1 MPTAALD
8 RLTDPAGSG
17 LLTPPRPAGSSPLA
31 RADVDL
37 RAVQHNVQVLRV
49 RAGVPLM
56 AVVKADAFGH
66 GAVPVAKAAVAAGAT
81 WLGVCRVGEA
91 LALRSAGLRVPIL
104 AWLDDMA
111 AVAPAAAAAD
121 VDLSVSSLAELEA
134 VAGQRLAVRVH
145 LKLDTGM
152 HRAGCPVTR
161 WVELVTRAAQ
171 AERPGAIRVVGV
183 WSHLSHASSPADP
196 HNRRQVEAFQAGLA
210 LAEAAGLRPEVR
222 HLCGTAGAVGVPEA
236 RLDLVRVGAGLVGID
251 EVGAGLLSALTVRTR
266 VLQVRRIPAGDGVG
280 YDHAGRVERATTV
293 ALLPLGYADGIPR
306 GARGAWVAWHGHRL
320 ALLGRVSMDQVVV
333 DAGDLPI
340 SPGDEVVVLGPGA
353 GAPRVTDWA
362 RWAETIPHEI
372 YTGLGS
378 RVVRVHSGMEGAQ

>member
-1 MPTAALD
+1 MPSAALD
-8 RLTDPAGSG
+8 RVTDPADTGP
-17 LLTPPRPAGSSPLA
+17 LPPLTPTVRSPLA
-31 RADVDL
+31 VADVDL
-37 RAVQHNVQVLRV
+37 RAVQHNVQVLRL

-81 WLGVCRVGEA
+81 WLGVCRVDEA
-91 LALRSAGLRVPIL
+91 LALRSAGLSVPIL

-111 AVAPAAAAAD
+111 AVAPAAASAE
-121 VDLSVSSLAELEA
+121 VHLSVSSLAELEA
-134 VAGQRLAVRVH
+134 VARQRLAVRVH

-152 HRAGCPVTR
+152 HRAGCPVDR
-161 WVELVTRAAQ
+161 WVELVARAAR
-171 AERPGAIRVVGV
+171 AERLGAIRVVGV

-236 RLDLVRVGAGLVGID
+236 RLDLVRTGAGLVGID
-251 EVGAGLLSALTVRTR
+251 EVGAGLRPALTLRTR
-266 VLQVRRIPAGDGVG
+266 VLQVRRVVAGDGVG
-280 YDHAGRVERATTV
+280 YDHAGRVKRTTTV

-306 GARGAWVAWHGHRL
+306 CARSAWVSWHGHRL
-320 ALLGRVSMDQVVV
+320 PLLGRVSMDQVVV
-333 DAGDLPI
+333 DAGDLPVR
-340 SPGDEVVVLGPGA
+340 PGDEVVVLGRSA
-353 GAPRVTDWA
+353 GAPRVEDWA

-372 YTGLGS
+372 YTGLGP
-378 RVVRVHSGMEGAQ
+378 RVVRAHTGTEGAQ